1 MNAASDRAIVF
12 RGGLSGI
19 GRLPTLAGAMR
30 FLLAILL
37 TLTAAASVPGAGARA
52 DDMAGALADLRH
64 DWAKVYYR
72 MPEAQQIA
80 AFPALTARADA
91 IVAQHPDAAEPLIV
105 KAVIL
110 ATYAE
115 VNGGLDAL
123 SRVEAARDAALQ
135 AAKIDDKE
143 DHAGAYT
150 ALGVLYYKV
159 PGWPIGFGNNR
170 KAKAYLDRALAI
182 APAAIDANYFM
193 GDFLL
198 EQGDKGA
205 ARSFLEKAQAAPGRP
220 GREDEDAGRREKIA
234 ADLAKLDG

>member
-1 MNAASDRAIVF
+1 
-12 RGGLSGI
+12 
-19 GRLPTLAGAMR
+19 MR
-30 FLLAILL
+30 IAVAILL
-37 TLTAAASVPGAGARA
+37 TLTVATLVPRAGARA
-52 DDMAGALADLRH
+52 DDMARALAALRH
-64 DWAKVYYR
+64 DWVKVYYR
-72 MPEAQQIA
+72 MPEGQQIA
-80 AFPALTARADA
+80 AFPALTARADS
-91 IVAQHPDAAEPLIV
+91 IVALYPDAAEPLIV

-143 DHAGAYT
+143 DDAGAYT

-170 KAKAYLDRALAI
+170 KAKAYLDQALAI

-198 EQGDKGA
+198 EQGDKRQ
-205 ARSFLEKAQAAPGRP
+205 ARAFLEKARAAPVRP

-234 ADLAKLDG
+234 ADLAKLGE